1 MAHQIPQVISQ
12 SELYSRPNYANRPQI
27 QEYPMNQQAGNQ
39 STGNFQENLSQRNFS
54 AQYQTPRQPQDTTI
68 TSDPYVGGRPGQGT
82 NRDQLETAGTRRG
95 PSTKDHKS
103 YHQTPARTRMSGDH
117 GDENFAHEQSYDS
130 EDEPPLGYHPL
141 DGNHVGIDPKHPPHM
156 YPYMYPHL
164 FPHFFPQL
172 YPFYCDNLKKIMKE
186 KKRAEKR
193 RKKEEKMRHQMRM
206 YC

>member
-1 MAHQIPQVISQ
+1 MTHQIPQVISQ
-12 SELYSRPNYANRPQI
+12 SELYPRPNYGNRPQI
-27 QEYPMNQQAGNQ
+27 QEYSMHQQIGNQ
-39 STGNFQENLSQRNFS
+39 SAGTFQENRSQQNFS
-54 AQYQTPRQPQDTTI
+54 AQQQPPHQPHDTTT
-68 TSDPYVGGRPGQGT
+68 TSDPYIGGRAGSST
-82 NRDQLETAGTRRG
+82 NRNQLDTAGTRRQ
-95 PSTKDHKS
+95 PSSKDHKS
-103 YHQTPARTRMSGDH
+103 FHQTPARTRTSKDN
-117 GDENFAHEQSYDS
+117 GDENFAHEHYYDS